1 MNKYVLAIFIDL
13 ENVADIEFSLDAL
26 IKSLILED
34 EHAEQGNGS
43 DNSYVF
49 AIKDAYGSMSSIPKS
64 LKTQLTEHNF
74 SLHDTPHVAR
84 KKNRSDLFISIDAF
98 ETLYLNNPSIDRYIF
113 LTSDSDFTVISDK
126 LRKFGKEVWLVCRK
140 ADEARKL
147 LATACDKLLFLE
159 DYQSEAQNVK
169 KGRKKGVDVSE
180 NDIVARELF
189 REILKT
195 LDLDKLPCNLSVISD
210 RMKRIDPGFDIKR
223 TTFKRFIKL
232 AQQFEDQG
240 IVKIEIDEGGL
251 SRLVDVD
258 VSKIE

>member
-1 MNKYVLAIFIDL
+1 MNKFFLAIFIDL
-13 ENVADIEFSLDAL
+13 ENVADSEFNLDDL
-26 IKSLILED
+26 IKALILED
-34 EHAEQGNGS
+34 EHSQQGNGS
-43 DNSYVF
+43 DKSFVF
-49 AIKDAYGSMSSIPKS
+49 AIKEAYGSMNSIPKS

-74 SLHDTPHVAR
+74 SLHDTPHIAR

-98 ETLYLNNPSIDRYIF
+98 ETLYLNSPSIDRYIF

-159 DYQSEAQNVK
+159 DYQLENKKIK
-169 KGRKKGVDVSE
+169 KGQKKIVDVSE
-180 NDIVARELF
+180 NDIAATELF
-189 REILKT
+189 KEILKT

-223 TTFKRFIKL
+223 TSFKRFIKL
-232 AQQFEDQG
+232 AQQFKDQG
-240 IVKIEIDEGGL
+240 IVKIEIAGRGL